1 MSPKPT
7 RIPPDDL
14 LVKALARAAEDAKAR
29 LESDEKAKRKRKR
42 KKR

>member
-1 MSPKPT
+1 MSSKPT

-14 LVKALARAAEDAKAR
+14 LVKALSRAAEDAKAR
-29 LESDEKAKRKRKR
+29 LTADEKAKKQRKR